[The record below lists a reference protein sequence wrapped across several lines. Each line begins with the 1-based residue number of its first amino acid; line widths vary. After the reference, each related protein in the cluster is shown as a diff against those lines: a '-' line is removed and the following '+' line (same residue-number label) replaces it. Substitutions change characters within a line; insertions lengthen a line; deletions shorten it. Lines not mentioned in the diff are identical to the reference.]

1 MDLTIPTDLAT
12 WLDPDS
18 RERFERLPARRRRAY
33 VAAIEQAQSREVR
46 EWRVARTVQNLSEGR
61 ERW

>member
-1 MDLTIPTDLAT
+1 MGLAIPTDLAT

-33 VAAIEQAQSREVR
+33 VGSIEQAQSREVR
-46 EWRVARTVQNLSEGR
+46 EWRVARTVQDLRGGR
-61 ERW
+61 ER

>member
-18 RERFERLPARRRRAY
+18 RARFERLPARRRRAY
-33 VAAIEQAQSREVR
+33 VASIEQAQSHAIR
-46 EWRVARTVQNLSEGR
+46 EWRVARTVQNLR
-61 ERW
+61 ERRER